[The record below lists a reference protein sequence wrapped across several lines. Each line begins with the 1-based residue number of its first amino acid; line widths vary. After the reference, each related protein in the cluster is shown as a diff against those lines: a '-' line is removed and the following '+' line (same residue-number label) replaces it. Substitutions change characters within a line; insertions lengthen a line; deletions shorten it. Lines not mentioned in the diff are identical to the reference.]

1 MRVFYCGLWHG
12 VLGYDSWWGCWI
24 LVGGSGC
31 LVLVGARERMLVVVN
46 IWGCLIV
53 VIGFVI

>member
-1 MRVFYCGLWHG
+1 MVCGMAFWVMTHGGGVGYWSAVRV
-12 VLGYDSWWGCWI
+12 V
-24 LVGGSGC
+24 
-31 LVLVGARERMLVVVN
+31 VGARERMLVVVN